1 MQTCQ
6 DNNNF
11 NEELM
16 QLLCQDDDDDDE
28 NICLITN
35 TKLKNNFVKLV
46 CGHKFNYKSIFN
58 EVKNQKKYWNHYET
72 QKLKENEI
80 KCPYC
85 RTIQTGLLPHYGNY
99 AKINGINWPRCKQF
113 KPNKCA
119 YIFSSGKRKGL
130 PCNKGCFEK
139 YCLNHEKIIEKR
151 ELKNSLN
158 KKKKVMEDFN
168 NSPLSNFIIEA
179 AQKEYHNTCAYVF
192 KRGKNIAMPKP
203 SSIPAIIARKKP
215 MSILVPKY

>member
-1 MQTCQ
+1 MQSC
-6 DNNNF
+6 DDINNNNNF

-16 QLLCQDDDDDDE
+16 QLLCQDDDDDDDE

-85 RTIQTGLLPHYGNY
+85 RTIQTGLLPRFVNALPYGNLL
-99 AKINGINWPRCKQF
+99 PR
-113 KPNKCA
+113 
-119 YIFSSGKRKGL
+119 IFCTAPTSL
-130 PCNKGCFEK
+130 PS
-139 YCLNHEKIIEKR
+139 
-151 ELKNSLN
+151 ELETCTFNASL
-158 KKKKVMEDFN
+158 
-168 NSPLSNFIIEA
+168 
-179 AQKEYHNTCAYVF
+179 Y
-192 KRGKNIAMPKP
+192 
-203 SSIPAIIARKKP
+203 
-215 MSILVPKY
+215 